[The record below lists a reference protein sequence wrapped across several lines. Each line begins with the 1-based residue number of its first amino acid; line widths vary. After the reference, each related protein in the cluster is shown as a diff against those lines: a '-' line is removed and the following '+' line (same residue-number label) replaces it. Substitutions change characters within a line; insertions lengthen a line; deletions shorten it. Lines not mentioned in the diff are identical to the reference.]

1 MRGHTA
7 EWCRRYLISEDFVQ
21 PDQPALSLGHAFI
34 YKHQKKQYKMAI
46 WFVYLHIWYFL
57 KSGDRCWSFIP
68 QCGLCRLPTW
78 GVYTM
83 CILYIQWNIHSIYSV
98 ECCHSSLQYEFLFV
112 VLWSLYHTCHAR
124 QLSLANWENAALA
137 RSRHTLRL
145 VIADICHLYHLDIKF
160 YAPYVIKNL
169 CKPQLRLYQCSNSSF
184 KLYDD
189 LRFENLEN

>member
-1 MRGHTA
+1 MVQ
-7 EWCRRYLISEDFVQ
+7 EISDIGRFC
-21 PDQPALSLGHAFI
+21 PARSTCTFTGSRFYIQAP
-34 YKHQKKQYKMAI
+34 KKKQYKMAI

-98 ECCHSSLQYEFLFV
+98 ECCHPSLQYDFLFV

-145 VIADICHLYHLDIKF
+145 VIADICHLYHL
-160 YAPYVIKNL
+160 VMH
-169 CKPQLRLYQCSNSSF
+169 LYIIETFASSN
-184 KLYDD
+184 
-189 LRFENLEN
+189 

>member
-1 MRGHTA
+1 
-7 EWCRRYLISEDFVQ
+7 
-21 PDQPALSLGHAFI
+21 
-34 YKHQKKQYKMAI
+34 MAI

-189 LRFENLEN
+189 LRILKINLGSLIFHGKVSWRLLLETLSMQYEYALQYKEDSCTLVCGGG